1 MTLHGMDLLPYQPPG
16 TRDSGYGPSIT
27 MTAGRDAEAPD
38 ERDDGWLLG
47 FVDILTLLLTLFV
60 LLLAFTQLP
69 RHTDA
74 HASAVQQNKA
84 AQRREAVQPPPKA
97 PTPAAAAQASP
108 AAPLISIPAD
118 IRDQVQ
124 VTTNA
129 SNVNL
134 VIKDDV
140 LFDAGSDNLKSAG
153 RDVLASIAE
162 LLKQNDHPV
171 SVEGHTDNIP
181 IHTARFP
188 SNWELSAARAT
199 NVTRQLIQLGVDG
212 SRLRAIGFADTKPLD
227 SNDTPQGRAHNR
239 RVSLVIHLN
248 NPDTGHPRGGHEKT
262 RQYPQQIRSHS

>member
-1 MTLHGMDLLPYQPPG
+1 MDLVPFHTPG
-16 TRDSGYGPSIT
+16 ASDSGYAAPIIT
-27 MTAGRDAEAPD
+27 AVHDGDPAE

-60 LLLAFTQLP
+60 LLLGFTQLP
-69 RHTDA
+69 KHPDG
-74 HASAVQQNKA
+74 HASSATAATSKTSADSRTVDKPRPAV
-84 AQRREAVQPPPKA
+84 
-97 PTPAAAAQASP
+97 PAASAHGRP
-108 AAPLISIPAD
+108 AAPAITIPAD
-118 IRDQVQ
+118 IRDLVE

-129 SNVNL
+129 SYVNL

-140 LFDAGSDNLKSAG
+140 LFDAGSDNLKPAG
-153 RDVLASIAE
+153 QSVLAGIAE

-199 NVTRQLIQLGVDG
+199 NVTRRLIQLGVAG
-212 SRLRAIGFADTKPLD
+212 SRLSATGFADTKPLD
-227 SNDTPQGRAHNR
+227 SNDTEQGRARNR

-248 NPDTGHPRGGHEKT
+248 DQDDGQHSNGHDQPHPT
-262 RQYPQQIRSHS
+262 HQ

>member
-1 MTLHGMDLLPYQPPG
+1 MDLLPYQPPG
-16 TRDSGYGPSIT
+16 TRHSGYGPSIT
-27 MTAGRDAEAPD
+27 MTDGHDVEAPD

-74 HASAVQQNKA
+74 HTSAARDNKA
-84 AQRREAVQPPPKA
+84 GQHREAVKPPPE
-97 PTPAAAAQASP
+97 PPAAAAQTSP
-108 AAPLISIPAD
+108 ATPLISIPAD

-124 VTTNA
+124 VTTSA

-140 LFDAGSDNLKSAG
+140 LFDAGSDNLKPAG
-153 RDVLASIAE
+153 RNVLAGIAE

-171 SVEGHTDNIP
+171 SVEGHTDDTP

-199 NVTRQLIQLGVDG
+199 NVTRRLIQLGVDG
-212 SRLRAIGFADTKPLD
+212 HRLRAIGFADTKPLD

-239 RVSLVIHLN
+239 RVSLVIHLDD
-248 NPDTGHPRGGHEKT
+248 PDTGHHPGGRGKPRQ
-262 RQYPQQIRSHS
+262 RP